1 VFGVPLRRAM
11 IGLVAV
17 GAFALPATA
26 WAHGGGNYQSVSVA
40 TAPTVDGSLADAAWA
55 NAPAYSV
62 DFGGKA
68 ATVRFVHTAT
78 DLYVGVSVSDATF
91 GATPS
96 FSIYFDN
103 NHDGAKDPG
112 DDAWDSFVGQGG
124 NDFSYEPATGTTAAS
139 HYPDAEVGGTNETIA
154 AAIAAP
160 AGVTFEIEHPL
171 CSPDVTHDVCL
182 TNGSVV
188 GVDFQYEPG
197 TAPGVF
203 TNAPGSNLF
212 DPSSNWADLTIGND
226 KTAPTVVAWTSPES
240 PNVTLSG
247 TTTLSVDATDNVG
260 VNHVSYEYLYNGRS
274 YRLGDSSS
282 QSSSFDFDTTAFPDT
297 GDGHGTLSATAY
309 DAAGNASTPLTI
321 DIGIFNVESSPTLGT
336 VHGSL
341 DNDFVFLKDFW
352 PNVSVDVS
360 VLAPGKDAVDVSAT
374 TDANGNASIAP
385 NGWDLVPDTV
395 ITADDGRGTKT
406 VTLVDI
412 EISSVDTTTGEVSGI
427 APVGSNVRVF
437 LFATNG
443 GAQLEEL
450 DLGVPFE
457 GPGAGAWQGTFE
469 TALKGGMHILA
480 DTDSGDLD
488 GDRSR
493 ADFNI
498 PLPTTSITIT
508 GDGSSQAGAASASI
522 QGISTTA
529 ITGAQNG
536 GPSGAPLG
544 GIPLGGIPLG
554 GIPLGGIP
562 LGGIPLGGIGLTP
575 DNLKQNGLGGV
586 PLSTIPLKAPDSW
599 QSRIDA
605 NATFKGTPAQS
616 LTLSQVINT
625 PIVAGVDLEDL
636 DLAGSPLG
644 GIPLGGIALGGLPLG
659 GIPLGGI
666 PLGGIPLGGS
676 TTATPLQGWCDYI
689 NRQPGF
695 SCTDPTTLQNQTVIG
710 LALQGVPLGGIPL
723 GGIPLGGIPL
733 GGIPLGGIAVG
744 TSPSALPLGGIDLSG
759 TPLGGIPL
767 GGIPLGGIP
776 LGGIPLGGIPTPGAV
791 LDCTVGTTG
800 CTGTLSSV
808 ASQISPDAK
817 VQDIGYY
824 CIAGS
829 PTVSPCNST
838 DRPLTLAELAASL
851 PNATLGDLIGT
862 MISKSAYDWEGLP
875 IPGFPIQDFSND
887 GGENSYT
894 VTYSANLSGSGTT
907 DVQVTVDL
915 PTGARYVP
923 GSTKLNGSDT
933 LPQIEGTGPPV
944 PEPTLDEAK
953 NQLQWQL
960 PAPLD
965 GTQQV
970 LTFTAKPGLTL
981 GTETADAGFSAEG
994 IAATKTA
1001 TPAVTQITQTFPGT
1015 DDEAKII
1022 APDTLYFGYT
1032 PNGNDRDFFQLPLP
1046 QAGTLVTLH
1055 LSHLHVD
1062 DDLVVYGPTVDPL
1075 REPKSGTATTVAPN
1089 TIPSLQQRTQAIQP
1103 EVLADVPIN
1112 PPTGQSV
1119 IGVSDNRGLADESVT
1134 FTVPEHDPGAVAT
1147 IQVTSYDDGYSNEP
1161 WMLRAEEDPL
1171 LPLPATCSAST
1182 ANFSGTT
1189 KPEPLNGTP
1198 GPTLY
1203 LFNSRRFGDLYGP
1216 TMEDSVWSK
1225 LQTLAARSD
1234 AAGGTVIPID
1244 AIQTDG
1250 VHDAL
1255 YNWAH
1260 GDACDAGSSN
1270 DVVRAIGKYLDN
1282 VQSPYKYV
1290 VLVGSY
1296 DVLPPGLV
1304 LDDTSYV
1311 NEREYAPTFLG
1322 GTDNLYLSAY
1332 AHGYLPTDDPY
1343 GDTSYSGTGAYI
1355 PEAAVGRLVETP
1367 AQITSQIDQYITK
1380 NGAVNPTTALV
1391 TGYDFLSDGATTIA
1405 NNLKPHVPSPSTLIS
1420 ETWTKS
1426 SLLGALFPSSNPPLI
1441 DSINAHYD
1449 HHRLLPAD
1457 QNAANTQTN
1466 LLTTTDIT
1474 NSTAGRIVITMGC
1487 HSGVSVSDLIPN
1499 LLGADWDQTYAA
1511 QGALGYIANTGFG
1524 LGETAG
1530 VAYSEQLHALLAQRL
1545 DGSMTLGQALTFA
1558 KQEYAGSVPTTS
1570 GYHLKVIDE
1579 ADLFGLPMYKVGT
1592 GNAPATPNPPP
1603 VVTDITSGL
1612 PATTFSVA
1620 PSYTQV
1626 NAPTGNYFTVNGDAA
1641 YENRRPIEPLIK
1653 LDVSEPNLVAH
1664 GALVTGLASTDTPNF
1679 DAAFSRVV
1687 EDRSAFSPELVGD
1700 LAFPTKLQAISSFAQ
1715 LTGQRQ
1721 RLLLYGGQ
1729 YRSDNTP
1736 DALGVGIQRLFT
1748 SLSGIVLYAP
1758 PAATDFN
1765 APTFGPVNGSAP
1777 DASTIGFA
1785 VDVNDDSGVD
1795 GVKRVVALYNDDT
1808 GTWRSVD
1815 LSHAAGSSRWSG
1827 AGAFHGTTSEW
1838 FIQAA
1843 DGAGN
1848 VGVTSNKATVRSVT
1862 PPSSTGELTITL
1874 AAASAPTNGW
1884 YTGDVSATLAGAPGL
1899 SYSVDGAPFTSGDT
1913 APVTGTGVHTVD
1925 AQGSDG
1931 SRALALV
1938 PIDVTAPTISI
1949 ASGVV
1954 SKTAIPPVVC
1964 SDAGSGIA
1972 TCDIT
1977 PSPFDTLGPH
1987 TVHVHAVDR
1996 VGNVADADGSY
2007 TLDAFDGFKAPVD
2020 NPPIT
2025 NVAKAGSS
2033 VPVKFSLGVNMG
2045 PAIFALGGYP
2055 KVQENACESGAPQD
2069 VIDSTTTAN
2078 SGLSYDVGTNTYDY
2092 VWKTLSSWSGT
2103 CRTLI
2108 IKLTDGTEHRANF
2121 KFK

>member
-1 VFGVPLRRAM
+1 M
-11 IGLVAV
+11 
-17 GAFALPATA
+17 
-26 WAHGGGNYQSVSVA
+26 N
-40 TAPTVDGSLADAAWA
+40 PT
-55 NAPAYSV
+55 
-62 DFGGKA
+62 
-68 ATVRFVHTAT
+68 
-78 DLYVGVSVSDATF
+78 
-91 GATPS
+91 
-96 FSIYFDN
+96 
-103 NHDGAKDPG
+103 
-112 DDAWDSFVGQGG
+112 
-124 NDFSYEPATGTTAAS
+124 
-139 HYPDAEVGGTNETIA
+139 GGT
-154 AAIAAP
+154 
-160 AGVTFEIEHPL
+160 
-171 CSPDVTHDVCL
+171 S
-182 TNGSVV
+182 
-188 GVDFQYEPG
+188 
-197 TAPGVF
+197 
-203 TNAPGSNLF
+203 
-212 DPSSNWADLTIGND
+212 
-226 KTAPTVVAWTSPES
+226 
-240 PNVTLSG
+240 LSG
-247 TTTLSVDATDNVG
+247 IPTLAVNASDNVG
-260 VNHVSYEYLYNGRS
+260 VDHVTYEYYDPNADGGPHTYL
-274 YRLGDSSS
+274 LGSSS
-282 QSSSFDFDTTAFPDT
+282 AGPFYNLSFNTTAFPDRAT
-297 GDGHGTLSATAY
+297 NSATIYATAY
-309 DAAGNASTPLTI
+309 DAAGNASIKTGVGV
-321 DIGIFNVESSPTLGT
+321 GIANNAAPVLGT
-336 VHGSL
+336 VHASL
-341 DNDFVFLKDFW
+341 DNDYIFLQGFW
-352 PNVSVDVS
+352 PNSDVTLNVFAPQEEIPATYTIRTNGDGDASVPPPAAGRD
-360 VLAPGKDAVDVSAT
+360 LTPGWTIS
-374 TDANGNASIAP
+374 
-385 NGWDLVPDTV
+385 
-395 ITADDGRGTKT
+395 ADDGRGAKS
-406 VTLVDI
+406 VTLVNLHI
-412 EISSVDTTTGEVSGI
+412 AGVDTSTRVVTGT
-427 APVGSNVRVF
+427 APAGANIRAF
-437 LFATNG
+437 LFTTNG
-443 GAQLEEL
+443 GAQIAGLNTTA
-450 DLGVPFE
+450 DANGNWSGVFDV
-457 GPGAGAWQGTFE
+457 AAVT
-469 TALKGGMHILA
+469 GGMHVLA
-480 DTDSGDLD
+480 DTDYVANGTPD
-488 GDRSR
+488 GDRTR
-493 ADFNI
+493 ADFDV
-498 PLPTTSITIT
+498 PLPQTSITIT
-508 GDGSSQAGAASASI
+508 GDGSDQAGAASASI
-522 QGISTTA
+522 QGIPTTA

-625 PIVAGVDLEDL
+625 PIVDGVDLEDL

-644 GIPLGGIALGGLPLG
+644 GIPLGGIALGGLALSDVPLG

-666 PLGGIPLGGS
+666 PLGGAG
-676 TTATPLQGWCDYI
+676 ATPLQGWCDYI

-695 SCTDPTTLQNQTVIG
+695 SCSDPTTLQNQTVIG

-733 GGIPLGGIAVG
+733 GGIPLGGIPIG
-744 TSPSALPLGGIDLSG
+744 TPLGGIPLGGIDLTG

-791 LDCTVGTTG
+791 LTCTVGTTG

-824 CIAGS
+824 CIAGA
-829 PTVSPCNST
+829 PTDTNACKPT

-851 PNATLGDLIGT
+851 PNATLEDLIGT
-862 MISKSAYDWEGLP
+862 VVSKSAYDWEGLP

-894 VTYSANLSGSGTT
+894 VTYSADLSGSGAPL
-907 DVQVTVDL
+907 VQVTVNL
-915 PTGARYVP
+915 PAGARYEP
-923 GSTKLNGSDT
+923 NTTLLNGRASYLDGEIT
-933 LPQIEGTGPPV
+933 VPV

-953 NQLQWQL
+953 NQLQWDL

-965 GTQQV
+965 GTPQV
-970 LTFTAKPGLTL
+970 LTFKAKPGLTL
-981 GTETADAGFSAEG
+981 GTETADAGFDGAG
-994 IAATKTA
+994 IPTTKTA
-1001 TPAVTQITQTFPGT
+1001 TPAATQITQTFAGT
-1015 DDEAKII
+1015 ADEAKII

-1075 REPKSGTATTVAPN
+1075 RVPKPGTATTVAPN

-1134 FTVPEHDPGAVAT
+1134 FTVPEHSTGAYAT

-1171 LPLPATCSAST
+1171 LPLPATCSASPS
-1182 ANFSGTT
+1182 AYVGTT
-1189 KPEPLNGTP
+1189 KPLPGTV
-1198 GPTLY
+1198 GGSTLY
-1203 LFNSRRFGDLYGP
+1203 LFNSKRFGDLYGP
-1216 TMEDSVWSK
+1216 TLEDSVWSK
-1225 LQTLAARSD
+1225 LQTLAGRTD
-1234 AAGGTVIPID
+1234 AAGGTVIPVD
-1244 AIQTDG
+1244 AVPAVQT
-1250 VHDAL
+1250 AL
-1255 YNWAH
+1255 SSWY
-1260 GDACDAGSSN
+1260 GDACSPGSSN

-1282 VQSPYKYV
+1282 VSGYKYV

-1367 AQITSQIDQYITK
+1367 AQITSQIDQYVTR

-1405 NNLKPHVPSPSTLIS
+1405 NNLKPHVPSPTTLIN

-1426 SLLGALFPSSNPPLI
+1426 NLIGALFPSSNPPLI

-1449 HHRLLPAD
+1449 HRRLLPAD
-1457 QNAANTQTN
+1457 QNTANTQTN
-1466 LLTTTDIT
+1466 LVTTSDIG
-1474 NSTAGRIVITMGC
+1474 SAAGRIVITMGC

-1530 VAYSEQLHALLAQRL
+1530 VAYSEQLHALVAQRL

-1612 PATTFSVA
+1612 AATTFSVA

-1626 NAPTGNYFTVNGDAA
+1626 NAPTGNYYTVNGAAA

-1700 LAFPTKLQAISSFAQ
+1700 LAYPTKLQAITSFAQ

-1758 PAATDFN
+1758 PTATDFN
-1765 APTFGPVNGSAP
+1765 APTFGPVNVSAP

-1785 VDVNDDSGVD
+1785 VDINDDSGVD

-1808 GTWRSVD
+1808 GTWRSID
-1815 LSHAAGSSRWSG
+1815 LSHTTGSPRWSG

-1838 FIQAA
+1838 FVQAV

-1862 PPSSTGELTITL
+1862 PPSPTGGLTITL
-1874 AAASAPTNGW
+1874 AAAAAPTNGW
-1884 YTGDVSATLAGAPGL
+1884 FTGDVSATLAGAAGL
-1899 SYSVDGAPFTSGDT
+1899 SYSVDGAPFTSGST
-1913 APVTGTGVHTVD
+1913 TTVTGTGVHTVD

-1931 SRALALV
+1931 SHASALV
-1938 PIDVTAPTISI
+1938 PIDVTPPTISI
-1949 ASGVV
+1949 ASGIV
-1954 SKTAIPPVVC
+1954 SKTLIPPVVC
-1964 SDAGSGIA
+1964 NDAGSGIA

-1977 PSPFDTLGPH
+1977 PSPFDTLGQH

-1996 VGNVADADGSY
+1996 VGNVADADGTY
-2007 TLDAFDGFKAPVD
+2007 TLDLFDGFNAPVD
-2020 NPPIT
+2020 NPPIL
-2025 NVAKAGSS
+2025 NVVKAGSS
-2033 VPVKFSLGVNMG
+2033 VPVKFSLGLNMG
-2045 PAIFALGGYP
+2045 LAIFAAGYP
-2055 KVQENACESGAPQD
+2055 KVQQNACESGAPQD
-2069 VIDSTTTAN
+2069 AIIDTTTAN
-2078 SGLSYDVGTNTYDY
+2078 SGLTYDATTNTYNY
-2092 VWKTLSSWSGT
+2092 VWKTTSSWSGT